1 MMTNIDRAG
10 MTDGMAD
17 GADGVGTGW
26 LDAQAVERFCDE
38 LAETRLMVAR
48 ASLRLAAQWPTGNG
62 ERNGNIVTDNGGH
75 GDGQT

>member
-1 MMTNIDRAG
+1 MMTNIDRAE
-10 MTDGMAD
+10 MTGRDGGRRRWRAGLAGRRGG
-17 GADGVGTGW
+17 GAVLRRTCR
-26 LDAQAVERFCDE
+26 DAPHGS
-38 LAETRLMVAR
+38 R

>member
-10 MTDGMAD
+10 MNGGMAEGVD
-17 GADGVGTGW
+17 GGTGW
-26 LDAQAVERFCDE
+26 LDAEAVERFCDE

-48 ASLRLAAQWPTGNG
+48 ASLRLAVQWPTGNG
-62 ERNGNIVTDNGGH
+62 ERNCNRVTDNGGH